1 MARARSRDSPVSRE
15 ADEVRLSVDGR
26 EYARAS
32 SPTGV
37 AADPLATRRDD
48 EPSAELGRLA
58 IACGERSNLRRAIR
72 STVTSSRLERS
83 FLPLGLQAH
92 PQRDTRM
99 QVQHDREKWRGLS
112 LPLEAQRDSGRSRQ
126 TMSIAVDRPIRES
139 ASLFPT
145 SG

>member
-1 MARARSRDSPVSRE
+1 MAASGPATRVNRSDRARELRAPYAPSWRE
-15 ADEVRLSVDGR
+15 RPEKRMQLR
-26 EYARAS
+26 E
-32 SPTGV
+32 
-37 AADPLATRRDD
+37 
-48 EPSAELGRLA
+48 
-58 IACGERSNLRRAIR
+58 
-72 STVTSSRLERS
+72 LERS